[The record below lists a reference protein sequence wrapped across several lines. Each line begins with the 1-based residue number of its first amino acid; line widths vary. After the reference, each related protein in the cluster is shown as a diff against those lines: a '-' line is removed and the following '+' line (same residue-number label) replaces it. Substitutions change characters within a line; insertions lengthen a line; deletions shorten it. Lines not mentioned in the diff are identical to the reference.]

1 MKRSSVPV
9 PYDTVLLITEV
20 VALLLAIWIVWVA
33 QMPSL
38 V

>member
-1 MKRSSVPV
+1 MQRNSVPDH
-9 PYDTVLLITEV
+9 YDTVLLITEAI
-20 VALLLAIWIVWVA
+20 ALLLAIWIIWVA